1 MSTHLAQHE
10 EVSNCH
16 NCGAAVQ
23 YNYCSVCGQETRLH
37 VPSAGEFIH
46 EFIGHYVALEG
57 KLAQTL
63 RFLMLR
69 PGFLTAEYI
78 AGRRKRYVEPLRV
91 YLTMSL
97 LFFAVLKLGG
107 PEIIETGLAAGAA
120 RPVASQPAAETPAA
134 RAPAARAPA
143 VTEEEQVI
151 RSAALLV
158 SPGLLAKFDTFLA
171 LPSQEKNTVLRSAF
185 YKYVP
190 YAMFL
195 LMPLFAVYLKLLYL
209 GSGRRYGE
217 HLLFALHSNAFA
229 FAMFS
234 VLILIGYADI
244 GLLTFACTIW
254 LFAWLPMAMQR
265 VFGGPRW
272 LTFVRWIALSLLHLV
287 SIGAGIVGALG
298 IAVAA

>member
-1 MSTHLAQHE
+1 MSTHLAHQEASH
-10 EVSNCH
+10 CH

-37 VPSAGEFIH
+37 VASAGEFIH

-69 PGFLTAEYI
+69 PGFLTAEYVE
-78 AGRRKRYVEPLRV
+78 GRRKRYVEPLRV
-91 YLTMSL
+91 YLTLSL

-107 PEIIETGLAAGAA
+107 PDVVDTGPGVAATPPAASRPAAAPPAVTRPAAA
-120 RPVASQPAAETPAA
+120 RPATASD
-134 RAPAARAPA
+134 
-143 VTEEEQVI
+143 EERVMRDTAQ
-151 RSAALLV
+151 LV
-158 SPGLLAKFDTFLA
+158 SPALSKKVNAFLE
-171 LPSQEKNTVLRSAF
+171 LPEAEMNRVLRGAF

-195 LMPLFAVYLKLLYL
+195 LMPLFALYLKLLYL

-229 FAMFS
+229 FGMFS
-234 VLILIGYADI
+234 VLILIGYLDI
-244 GLLTFACTIW
+244 GLLTFASVVW
-254 LFAWLPMAMQR
+254 LLAWLPMAMQR
-265 VFGGPRW
+265 VYGGARW
-272 LTFVRWIALSLLHLV
+272 LTFVRWQVLSMLHLV
-287 SIGAGIVGALG
+287 SIAAGIIGSFG
-298 IAVAA
+298 FAVAV